1 MIRRT
6 SISGI
11 FVCMMAASLLLLA
24 MPRNAMAH
32 DPVFG
37 LGPHTVY
44 EGGVEIIPELD
55 ASQSA
60 STRGQDLGFLN
71 VAYGINANWTAGIEL
86 PWTFK
91 ENPHGQANGLGDLGL
106 FTKYRF
112 WRKDGLGVVDSM
124 AALLKVKFDTST
136 RGANP
141 VPSAMKP
148 ALGTGTTDVILG
160 LTYGHESLKWYRWA
174 SIRYR
179 RNGHSNGRKVGDK
192 VLVDLVGGIRLTP
205 PEYLKPDMVWL
216 LELNGEYGRRGS
228 LDNVTL
234 VNDGGTELFLSP
246 GFMWTV
252 RNFAI
257 KAGVQI
263 PVFSNLNGVQ
273 TTTDYRAKLE
283 LEWHL

>member
-1 MIRRT
+1 MIGRT
-6 SISGI
+6 STSGKSA
-11 FVCMMAASLLLLA
+11 CMMVAGLLLLA

-37 LGPHTVY
+37 LGPHTIY
-44 EGGVEIIPELD
+44 EGGVEITPEFD
-55 ASQSA
+55 VSQSA
-60 STRGQDLGFLN
+60 STRGQDLTFLKA
-71 VAYGINANWTAGIEL
+71 AYGINADWTAGIEL

-91 ENPHGQANGLGDLGL
+91 ENVSDQANGLGDLRL

-112 WRKDGLGVVDSM
+112 WRKDSPGVQESV
-124 AALLKVKFDTST
+124 AALLKVKFDTSKQ
-136 RGANP
+136 GANP
-141 VPSAMKP
+141 APTVAKP
-148 ALGTGTTDVILG
+148 ALGTGTADVVLG
-160 LTYGHESLKWYRWA
+160 LTYGYESLKWYRWA

-179 RNGHSNGRKVGDK
+179 RNGHSSGKKVGDK
-192 VLVDLVGGIRLTP
+192 VLVDLVAGWRPTM

-228 LDNVTL
+228 LDNVSL

-252 RNFAI
+252 RNFAV
-257 KAGVQI
+257 KAGVQL

-273 TTTDYRAKLE
+273 TKTDYRAKLE

>member
-6 SISGI
+6 SISGKSA
-11 FVCMMAASLLLLA
+11 CMMAAGLLLLA

-37 LGPHTVY
+37 LGPHVIY
-44 EGGVEIIPELD
+44 EGGVEISPELD

-60 STRGQDLGFLN
+60 STRGQNLSFLN
-71 VAYGINANWTAGIEL
+71 VDYGINADWTVGIDL

-91 ENPHGQANGLGDLGL
+91 QNAYGQANGLGDLGL

-124 AALLKVKFDTST
+124 AALLKVKFDTSKQ
-136 RGANP
+136 GAP
-141 VPSAMKP
+141 TTTKP

-179 RNGHSNGRKVGDK
+179 RNGHSGGKKVGDK
-192 VLVDLVGGIRLTP
+192 VLVDLAAGWRPTM

-216 LELNGEYGRRGS
+216 LELNGEYGRHGS
-228 LDNVTL
+228 LDDVSL

-252 RNFAI
+252 RNFAV
-257 KAGVQI
+257 KAGVQL

-273 TTTDYRAKLE
+273 TKTDYRAKLE

>member
-1 MIRRT
+1 VFRRT
-6 SISGI
+6 SISGKS
-11 FVCMMAASLLLLA
+11 VCMIAAGLLLLT
-24 MPRNAMAH
+24 MPRDAMAH

-37 LGPHTVY
+37 LGPHVIY
-44 EGGVEIIPELD
+44 EGGVEISPELD

-71 VAYGINANWTAGIEL
+71 VAYGINADLTVGTEL

-91 ENPHGQANGLGDLGL
+91 ENVYGQANGLGDLRL

-112 WRKDGLGVVDSM
+112 WHKDAPGVVDSM
-124 AALLKVKFDTST
+124 AALLKVKFDTSKQ
-136 RGANP
+136 GAP
-141 VPSAMKP
+141 TVAKP

-160 LTYGHESLKWYRWA
+160 LTYGHESLIWYRWA
-174 SIRYR
+174 SVRYR
-179 RNGHSNGRKVGDK
+179 RNGHSGGKKVGDK
-192 VLVDLVGGIRLTP
+192 VLADLVAGWRPTM

-216 LELNGEYGRRGS
+216 LELNGEYGRHGS
-228 LDNVTL
+228 LDGVSL
-234 VNDGGTELFLSP
+234 VNDGGIELFLSP

-252 RNFAI
+252 RNFAV
-257 KAGVQI
+257 KAGVQL

-273 TTTDYRAKLE
+273 TKTDYRAKLV